1 MDMNKETLSL
11 LSNAELEVTANGFLL
26 AGDIEGEEACLLEML
41 RRDHW
46 PVEWLDELTE
56 MAA

>member
-1 MDMNKETLSL
+1 MTFSS

>member
-1 MDMNKETLSL
+1 MPTLTTL
-11 LSNAELEVTANGFLL
+11 TNTELEITANDFLL
-26 AGDIEGEEACLLEML
+26 AGNIEGEEACLLEML

-46 PVEWLDELTE
+46 PVEWLEELTE